1 MSTKL
6 PNYLSEL
13 PIYRK
18 AVDIWVLSRSIST
31 YLNYDLATLNAKG
44 EEDPNIYFSG
54 DIVQQSTS
62 LGDEVINAALE
73 PLQENRDKHFLS
85 LSKLSK
91 NLYDNC
97 SRLEKVNSRNRD
109 YLSLLK
115 VELRKFNRLQRH
127 WMMSL

>member
-1 MSTKL
+1 MSRKL

-13 PIYRK
+13 PVYRK
-18 AVDIWVLSRSIST
+18 ALDIWVLSRSIST
-31 YLNYDLATLNAKG
+31 YLNYDLAQLNSKG

-73 PLQENRDKHFLS
+73 PLQENRDKHFSS
-85 LSKLSK
+85 LNKLTK

-97 SRLEKVNSRNRD
+97 SRLEKANSRNRD

-115 VELRKFNRLQRH
+115 IELRRFNRLQKH
-127 WMMSL
+127 WMMTL